1 MGILRCFTAHTRHA
15 SLIISVY
22 FAVIVKLN
30 ERSLS
35 QVRVVIL
42 INVQIWTHFCGL
54 PKEHSPAHKQKIGL
68 KIY

>member
-1 MGILRCFTAHTRHA
+1 MGILRYLTAHTRHV

-22 FAVIVKLN
+22 FATTVKLS

-35 QVRVVIL
+35 QVRVVVL

-54 PKEHSPAHKQKIGL
+54 LREHSPTYQQKIGL